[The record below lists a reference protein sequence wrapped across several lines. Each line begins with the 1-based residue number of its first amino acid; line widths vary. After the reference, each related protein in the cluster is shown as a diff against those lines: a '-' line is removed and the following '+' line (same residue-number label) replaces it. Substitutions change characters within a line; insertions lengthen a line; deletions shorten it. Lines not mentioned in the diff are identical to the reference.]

1 MTIYTYCRH
10 SWFQICDFS
19 HLSKTLQSD
28 LMSWF
33 PLHKYPDPCFL
44 QINQFSVYLI
54 FKYTSS
60 VEKNRIYVKTNSCEW
75 CNFRLS
81 FCTVWIKAKKHNH
94 MSDNIVKVKALKWHS
109 LKCEFFSINLNL
121 MLTLFIQF
129 VLYFCCTLIS
139 CKYQCTKYLIMY
151 LMIDLALNRLIYIL
165 TKVNLFE
172 LIFICLSV
180 PFKCRFYQGC
190 EYRSHWS
197 FHFRILKKFSNPI
210 I

>member
-1 MTIYTYCRH
+1 
-10 SWFQICDFS
+10 
-19 HLSKTLQSD
+19 
-28 LMSWF
+28 
-33 PLHKYPDPCFL
+33 
-44 QINQFSVYLI
+44 
-54 FKYTSS
+54 
-60 VEKNRIYVKTNSCEW
+60 
-75 CNFRLS
+75 
-81 FCTVWIKAKKHNH
+81 
-94 MSDNIVKVKALKWHS
+94 
-109 LKCEFFSINLNL
+109 

-172 LIFICLSV
+172 LMFICLSV

-197 FHFRILKKFSNPI
+197 FHFRILKKFLKSNYLKTISFWNRTSPFSHPNLNHLLI
-210 I
+210 FLISYRRYLTVTNLMNKGFLIGTLQLYNGIFVFKSVSNFNSCKNLINWKISWDCTLFEPQFNENIAAFMHLWRFFPWFLIK